1 MRLLT
6 ADSTENAG
14 RYDVVVVGSGAAALT
29 AAATAARAGLSVIVL
44 EKSAL
49 LGGTSAVS
57 GGMLW
62 VVDNHYAREAGIA
75 DSKQAGR
82 EYVEAVA
89 RGRGRAELLDAALD
103 HGDTM
108 LRFAEDE
115 LGVRFIFLD
124 NFPDYRQDLP
134 GAVTGGRTVEPE
146 LFNYREALGPI
157 AEHVRSDGRHPY
169 TMQEYEDWGA
179 FTAFPWDELNA
190 RQANGF
196 AAKGHALAAMLLKAC
211 LDHGVQFAIEA
222 RVERLITT
230 TEDAGPDHSLS
241 GQNEPMASART
252 APGGGASAGRV
263 AGVVLQDGTEI
274 QANAGVMLAAG
285 GFEWDKSLADSMLAT
300 RLYTMC
306 SPPSN
311 TGDALKMVQRIGA
324 MTRGTREAWWAPMS
338 VVGTLRDGEPVGNLL
353 RFERQGPGSIM
364 VNRHGQRF
372 ANEAQNY
379 NDLARVLQSWDSAQ
393 NQTLNTPA
401 HVVFDQSYL
410 ERYGLMDHRAGQP
423 TPDYLVEAPTLGEL
437 AVKIGVPVEALEATV
452 ARFNTHAVEGEDPD
466 FGRGTSEYDRYWGDA
481 DNAWPNPSLGPL
493 QYGPYYALE
502 VVNGAFG
509 TCGGVATDGH
519 GQVLDVDGAPIAG
532 LFAAGNTTESPY
544 AAGYPGAGATLG
556 PLMTMAYLAGRTLA
570 GQPAEYVGSTGHDA
584 GRAPGAARPG
594 SRDLEEVSA

>member
-1 MRLLT
+1 MRILNG
-6 ADSTENAG
+6 ENAG
-14 RYDVVVVGSGAAALT
+14 NYDVVIVGSGAGALT
-29 AAATAARAGLSVIVL
+29 AAATAAHAGQSVIVL
-44 EKSAL
+44 EKSSL

-62 VVDNHYAREAGIA
+62 VVDNHYARAAGIS
-75 DSKQAGR
+75 DSKAAGR

-89 RGRGRAELLDAALD
+89 RGRGRVELLDAALD

-108 LRFAEDE
+108 LRFAETE

-134 GAVTGGRTVEPE
+134 GAVTGGRTVEPQ
-146 LFNYREALGPI
+146 LFNYREALGDI
-157 AEHVRSDGRHPY
+157 AGHLRSDGRHPY

-179 FTAFPWDELNA
+179 FTTFPWDELNA
-190 RQANGF
+190 RQEEGF
-196 AAKGHALAAMLLKAC
+196 AAKGHALVAMLLAAC
-211 LDHGVQFAIEA
+211 LRNGVHLAIDA
-222 RVERLITT
+222 RAERLVTR
-230 TEDAGPDHSLS
+230 D
-241 GQNEPMASART
+241 
-252 APGGGASAGRV
+252 GRV
-263 AGVVLQDGTEI
+263 VGVVLDDGT
-274 QANAGVMLAAG
+274 QVDAGSGVMLAAG
-285 GFEWDKSLADSMLAT
+285 GFEWDKALADSMLST

-311 TGDALKMVQRIGA
+311 TGDALKMAQRIGA

-338 VVGTLRDGEPVGNLL
+338 LTGGMRDGEPIGSLL

-364 VNRHGQRF
+364 VNRHGKRF

-379 NDLARVLQSWDSAQ
+379 NDLARVLQSWDSPN

-410 ERYGLMDHRAGQP
+410 ERYGILDHRAGQP
-423 TPDYLVEAPTLGEL
+423 TPEWLIESPTLAGL
-437 AVKIGVPVEALEATV
+437 AAEINVPAGTLEATV
-452 ARFNTHAVEGEDPD
+452 ERFNAHALAGEDPD
-466 FGRGTSEYDRYWGDA
+466 FGRGSSEYDRYWGDS

-509 TCGGVATDGH
+509 TCGGVATDGN
-519 GQVLDVDGAPIAG
+519 GQVLDVDGAPIPG

-570 GQPAEYVGSTGHDA
+570 GEPAAYTPA
-584 GRAPGAARPG
+584 GTNPGQSARQT
-594 SRDLEEVSA
+594 VSA

>member
-1 MRLLT
+1 MRILN
-6 ADSTENAG
+6 AENAG
-14 RYDVVVVGSGAAALT
+14 RYDVVVVGSGAGALT
-29 AAATAARAGLSVIVL
+29 AAATAAHAGQSVIVL
-44 EKSAL
+44 EKSEL

-62 VVDNHYAREAGIA
+62 VVDNHYAREAGIN
-75 DSKQAGR
+75 DSKSAGR

-89 RGRGRAELLDAALD
+89 RGRGRSELLDAALD

-108 LRFAEDE
+108 LRFAADE

-134 GAVTGGRTVEPE
+134 GAIKGGRTVEPE
-146 LFNYREALGPI
+146 LFNCNEALGPM
-157 AEHVRSDGRHPY
+157 AEHVRTDGRLPY

-179 FTAFPWDELNA
+179 FTAFPWDELNE

-196 AAKGHALAAMLLKAC
+196 AAKGHSLVAMLISAC
-211 LDHGVQFAIEA
+211 LKNGVHFAVGA
-222 RVERLITT
+222 RAKRLLTRESGVT
-230 TEDAGPDHSLS
+230 GVVLSDGTEF
-241 GQNEPMASART
+241 E
-252 APGGGASAGRV
+252 ASAG
-263 AGVVLQDGTEI
+263 VV
-274 QANAGVMLAAG
+274 LAAG
-285 GFEWDKSLADSMLAT
+285 GFEWDRQLADSMLAT
-300 RLYTMC
+300 RVYTMC

-311 TGDALKMVQRIGA
+311 TGDALKMAQRIGA

-338 VVGTLRDGEPVGNLL
+338 LTGTMRDGEPVGSLL

-364 VNRHGQRF
+364 INRHGQRF

-379 NDLARVLQSWDSAQ
+379 NDLARVLHSWDSAN

-410 ERYGLMDHRAGQP
+410 ERYGIMDHRAGDP
-423 TPDYLVEAPTLGEL
+423 TPAWLIEAPTLADL
-437 AVKIGVPVEALEATV
+437 ASRIGVPTENLEATV
-452 ARFNTHAVEGEDPD
+452 ERFNANALQGEDPD
-466 FGRGTSEYDRYWGDA
+466 FGRGSSEYDRYWGDA
-481 DNAWPNPSLGPL
+481 DNQWPNPSLGPL

-509 TCGGVATDGH
+509 TCGGVATDGN
-519 GQVLDVDGAPIAG
+519 GQVLDVDGNTIPG

-556 PLMTMAYLAGRTLA
+556 PLMTMAYLAGRRLA
-570 GQPAEYVGSTGHDA
+570 NQPAHYTAESESVPA
-584 GRAPGAARPG
+584 
-594 SRDLEEVSA
+594 

>member
-1 MRLLT
+1 MRILN
-6 ADSTENAG
+6 AENAG
-14 RYDVVVVGSGAAALT
+14 RYDVVVVGSGAGALT
-29 AAATAARAGLSVIVL
+29 AAATAAHAGQSVIVL
-44 EKSAL
+44 EKSEL

-62 VVDNHYAREAGIA
+62 VVDNHYAREAGIN
-75 DSKQAGR
+75 DSKSAGR

-89 RGRGRAELLDAALD
+89 RGRGRSELLDAALD

-108 LRFAEDE
+108 LRFAADE

-134 GAVTGGRTVEPE
+134 GAIKGGRTVEPE
-146 LFNYREALGPI
+146 LFNCHEALGLM
-157 AEHVRSDGRHPY
+157 AEHVRTDGRLPY

-179 FTAFPWDELNA
+179 FTAFPWNELNE

-196 AAKGHALAAMLLKAC
+196 AAKGHSLVAMLISAC
-211 LDHGVQFAIEA
+211 LKNGVHFAVGA
-222 RVERLITT
+222 RAERLLTGESGVT
-230 TEDAGPDHSLS
+230 GVVLSDGTEF
-241 GQNEPMASART
+241 E
-252 APGGGASAGRV
+252 ASAG
-263 AGVVLQDGTEI
+263 VV
-274 QANAGVMLAAG
+274 LAAG
-285 GFEWDKSLADSMLAT
+285 GFEWDRQLADSMLAT

-311 TGDALKMVQRIGA
+311 TGDALKMAQRIGA

-338 VVGTLRDGEPVGNLL
+338 LTGTIRDGEPVGSLL

-379 NDLARVLQSWDSAQ
+379 NDLARVLHSWDSAN

-410 ERYGLMDHRAGQP
+410 ERYGIMDHRAGDP
-423 TPDYLVEAPTLGEL
+423 TPAWLIEAPTLADL
-437 AVKIGVPVEALEATV
+437 ASRISVPPENLEATV
-452 ARFNTHAVEGEDPD
+452 ERFNVNALQGEDPD
-466 FGRGTSEYDRYWGDA
+466 FGRGSSEYDRYWGDA
-481 DNAWPNPSLGPL
+481 NNPWPNPSLGPL

-509 TCGGVATDGH
+509 TCGGVATDGN
-519 GQVLDVDGAPIAG
+519 GQVLDVDGNTIPG

-556 PLMTMAYLAGRTLA
+556 PLMTMAYLAGRRLA
-570 GQPAEYVGSTGHDA
+570 DQAAHYAANSESVPA
-584 GRAPGAARPG
+584 
-594 SRDLEEVSA
+594 

>member
-1 MRLLT
+1 MRLLH
-6 ADSTENAG
+6 ADPADAG
-14 RYDVVVVGSGAAALT
+14 RPASDDGLAYDVAVVGSGVAALT
-29 AAATAARAGLSVIVL
+29 AAATAARAGQRVIVL
-44 EKSAL
+44 EKSEL

-75 DSKQAGR
+75 DSKAAGR

-134 GAVTGGRTVEPE
+134 GAVKGGRTVEPE
-146 LFNYREALGPI
+146 LFNAREALGEL
-157 AEHVRSDGRHPY
+157 AEHVRTDGRHPY

-179 FTAFPWDELNA
+179 FTTFPWDELNE
-190 RQANGF
+190 RQAQGY
-196 AAKGHALAAMLLKAC
+196 AAKGHALVAMLLKAC
-211 LDHGVQFAIEA
+211 LEHGVHFATDA
-222 RVERLITT
+222 RAERLV
-230 TEDAGPDHSLS
+230 ES
-241 GQNEPMASART
+241 G
-252 APGGGASAGRV
+252 GRV
-263 AGVVLQDGTEI
+263 AGVVLADGTEI

-285 GFEWDKSLADSMLAT
+285 GFEWDRQLADSMLAT

-311 TGDALKMVQRIGA
+311 TGDALKMAQRIGA

-338 VVGTLRDGEPVGNLL
+338 ITGTLRDGEPVGSLL

-364 VNRHGQRF
+364 VNRHGERF

-379 NDLARVLQSWDSAQ
+379 NDLARVLQSWDSAN

-410 ERYGLMDHRAGQP
+410 QRYGILDHRAGDP
-423 TPDYLVEAPTLGEL
+423 TPDWLIEAPTLAEL
-437 AVKIGVPVEALEATV
+437 AARLGLPAENLEATV
-452 ARFNTHAVEGEDPD
+452 QRFNAHAEQGEDPD
-466 FGRGTSEYDRYWGDA
+466 FGRGSSEYDRYWGDA

-509 TCGGVATDGH
+509 TCGGVATDGN
-519 GQVLDVDGAPIAG
+519 GQVMDVDGAPIAG

-556 PLMTMAYLAGRTLA
+556 PLMTMAYLAGRRLA
-570 GQPAEYVGSTGHDA
+570 GQPAEYTGNDA
-584 GRAPGAARPG
+584 GRASGAAWSG
-594 SRDLEEVSA
+594 SAQLEEVSA

>member
-1 MRLLT
+1 MRLLNG
-6 ADSTENAG
+6 ENAAH
-14 RYDVVVVGSGAAALT
+14 YDVVVVGSGAGALT
-29 AAATAARAGLSVIVL
+29 AAATAAFAGQSVIVL
-44 EKSAL
+44 EKSTL

-62 VVDNHYAREAGIA
+62 VVDNHYAREAGIN
-75 DSKQAGR
+75 DSKAAGR

-103 HGDTM
+103 HGNTM

-115 LGVRFIFLD
+115 LGVKFIFLD

-134 GAVTGGRTVEPE
+134 GAVKGGRTVEPE
-146 LFNYREALGPI
+146 LFNCLEALGDLAPF
-157 AEHVRSDGRHPY
+157 VRTDGRHPY
-169 TMQEYEDWGA
+169 TMQEYEDWGS

-190 RQANGF
+190 RREAGV
-196 AAKGHALAAMLLKAC
+196 AAKGHALVSMLLASCIKN
-211 LDHGVQFAIEA
+211 GVHLAIDA
-222 RVERLITT
+222 RATRLIT
-230 TEDAGPDHSLS
+230 D
-241 GQNEPMASART
+241 
-252 APGGGASAGRV
+252 AGRV
-263 AGVVLQDGTEI
+263 EGVVLEDGTELT
-274 QANAGVMLAAG
+274 AGAGVMLAAG
-285 GFEWDKSLADSMLAT
+285 GFEWDRALADSMLAT

-311 TGDALKMVQRIGA
+311 TGDALKMAQRIGA

-338 VVGTLRDGEPVGNLL
+338 LTGSTRDGQPIGSLL

-379 NDLARVLQSWDSAQ
+379 NDLARVLHSWDSPN
-393 NQTLNTPA
+393 NQTLHTPA

-410 ERYGLMDHRAGQP
+410 ERYGILEHRAGQP
-423 TPDYLVEAPTLGEL
+423 TQDWLIEAPTLAEL
-437 AVKIGVPVEALEATV
+437 AVKINVPTDALESTV
-452 ARFNTHAVEGEDPD
+452 ARFNVGARAGEDPD
-466 FGRGTSEYDRYWGDA
+466 FGRGASEYDRYWGDSN
-481 DNAWPNPSLGPL
+481 NAWPNPSLGPL

-509 TCGGVATDGH
+509 TCGGVATDGN
-519 GQVLDVDGAPIAG
+519 GQVLDVDGAPIEG

-556 PLMTMAYLAGRTLA
+556 PLMTMAYLAGRKLA
-570 GQPAEYVGSTGHDA
+570 GQSASYSGDENALKEVTRYDPAHRHV
-584 GRAPGAARPG
+584 P
-594 SRDLEEVSA
+594 LEGLLHP

>member
-1 MRLLT
+1 MRILNG
-6 ADSTENAG
+6 ENAG

-29 AAATAARAGLSVIVL
+29 AAATAARAGQSVIVL
-44 EKSAL
+44 EKSEL

-62 VVDNHYAREAGIA
+62 VVDNHYARETGLE
-75 DSKQAGR
+75 DSRVAGR

-89 RGRGRAELLDAALD
+89 RGRGRAELLDAALE

-108 LRFAEDE
+108 LRFAETE

-134 GAVTGGRTVEPE
+134 GAVTGGRTIEPQ
-146 LFNYREALGPI
+146 LFNYREALGEL
-157 AEHVRSDGRHPY
+157 AEYVRTDGRHPY

-179 FTAFPWDELNA
+179 FTKFPWDELNA
-190 RQANGF
+190 RQASGF
-196 AAKGHALAAMLLKAC
+196 AAKGHALISMLLKAC
-211 LDHGVQFAIEA
+211 VDNGVHLAVAA
-222 RVERLITT
+222 RAERIVTG
-230 TEDAGPDHSLS
+230 E
-241 GQNEPMASART
+241 
-252 APGGGASAGRV
+252 GRV
-263 AGVVLQDGTEI
+263 TGVILDDGTELE
-274 QANAGVMLAAG
+274 AGSGVMLAAG
-285 GFEWDKSLADSMLAT
+285 GFEWDRALADSMLAT

-311 TGDALKMVQRIGA
+311 TGDALRMAQRLGA

-338 VVGTLRDGEPVGNLL
+338 LTGGVRDGEPIGSLL

-379 NDLARVLQSWDSAQ
+379 NDLARVLHSWDSAN

-410 ERYGLMDHRAGQP
+410 ERYGVLDHRAGQP
-423 TPDYLVEAPTLGEL
+423 TPDWLIEAPTLQAL
-437 AVKIGVPVEALEATV
+437 AERIGVPPENLAATV
-452 ARFNTHAVEGEDPD
+452 ERFNAHAVDGVDPD
-466 FGRGTSEYDRYWGDA
+466 FGRGASAYDRYWGDA
-481 DNAWPNPSLGPL
+481 DNLWPNPSLGPL

-509 TCGGVATDGH
+509 TCGGVATDGRAR
-519 GQVLDVDGAPIAG
+519 VLDVDGRPIPG
-532 LFAAGNTTESPY
+532 LYAAGNTTENPY

-556 PLMTMAYLAGRTLA
+556 PIMTMAYLAGRSLA
-570 GQPAEYVGSTGHDA
+570 GQPVGYA
-584 GRAPGAARPG
+584 QREAVQA
-594 SRDLEEVSA
+594 